1 MSDNIP
7 ENIPE
12 QIPDPPSEATSE
24 VASLSSDQLA
34 PAEQIAPLG
43 EVVAV
48 EQVAPAQ
55 ISAAEVGTNAPEP
68 LGSSARSVFIAIAGW
83 IIPGLGHLVQRRIGR
98 AMAGIIAVG
107 TLAMIGMW
115 MRGNIF
121 PARSDDAFGLLGFIA
136 DAGSGIFYFLAHT
149 IEKNGPDVSR
159 AAGDYGTRLIAT
171 AGVLNMLFVLDALEI
186 SRGHKN

>member
-12 QIPDPPSEATSE
+12 QIPEPPPEAIHEAAPLPSEE
-24 VASLSSDQLA
+24 LA
-34 PAEQIAPLG
+34 PPEQITP
-43 EVVAV
+43 V
-48 EQVAPAQ
+48 EQVVPAE
-55 ISAAEVGTNAPEP
+55 AAGIDPDR
-68 LGSSARSVFIAIAGW
+68 GSSSARSIFIAIAGW

-107 TLAMIGMW
+107 TMAMIGLW

-121 PARSDDAFGLLGFIA
+121 PVHSDDAFGLLGFIA
-136 DAGSGIFYFLAHT
+136 DAGTGIFYFLAHT
-149 IEKNGPDVSR
+149 IEKSGPDVSR

>member
-12 QIPDPPSEATSE
+12 QISENIPEPIA
-24 VASLSSDQLA
+24 A
-34 PAEQIAPLG
+34 PAE
-43 EVVAV
+43 EVWK
-48 EQVAPAQ
+48 EPA
-55 ISAAEVGTNAPEP
+55 GKK
-68 LGSSARSVFIAIAGW
+68 SARTVFVAIVGW
-83 IIPGLGHLVQRRIGR
+83 IVPGLGHLVQRRYGR
-98 AMAGIIAVG
+98 AMAGFVVVG
-107 TLAMIGMW
+107 GMALMGLW

-121 PARSDDAFGLLGFIA
+121 PPSREDAFGLLGFIA
-136 DAGSGIFYFLAHT
+136 DAGSGIFYLLAHT
-149 IEKNGPDVSR
+149 VEKAGPDVSR

>member
-12 QIPDPPSEATSE
+12 QVPAPEVISETAPPSS
-24 VASLSSDQLA
+24 
-34 PAEQIAPLG
+34 AEFA
-43 EVVAV
+43 AV
-48 EQVAPAQ
+48 ERAALLVEVTPTQ
-55 ISAAEVGTNAPEP
+55 ILTDKSES

-83 IIPGLGHLVQRRIGR
+83 IIPGLGHLVQRRVGR

-121 PARSDDAFGLLGFIA
+121 PAHSDDAFGMLGFIA